1 MKNILV
7 SVIIPSYNHEN
18 FISKSILSVLNQK
31 TKSIDI
37 ELIVIDDGSTDNS
50 IHEIDVLH
58 KEYDF
63 IFIKNK
69 KNLGLIRTLEI
80 AENKFKGDYLCY
92 LASDDFFL
100 PGKIEDQ
107 INIIKIKG
115 FDILYSGA
123 DVYDQNDVFVHSQNL
138 SGFEVSLNKSKADAF
153 EYIAIDDTCGPLL
166 QSAMI
171 KSEIIKQ
178 VSAFRHKFKSDDW
191 VVMLYLLKN
200 HNVGFVRKSLL
211 GYRVHENNT
220 HKNYWKMFSYRMD
233 VIASY
238 TYYIDKRLASKA
250 LSNLFFSHAFTL
262 FRNKEYLFSVKFML
276 VSLVFGVPLSKI
288 IRYVKRKLRL

>member
-18 FISKSILSVLNQK
+18 FISKSILSVLSQK

-69 KNLGLIRTLEI
+69 RNLGLIRTLEI
-80 AENKFKGDYLCY
+80 AENKFKGSYLCY

-107 INIIKIKG
+107 INIMKIKR

-123 DVYDQNDVFVHSQNL
+123 DVYDQNDVFIHSQNL
-138 SGFEVSLNKSKADAF
+138 SGFELSLNKSKADAF

-178 VSAFRHKFKSDDW
+178 VSAFRREFKSDDW

-200 HNVGFVRKSLL
+200 HNVGFFRKSLL

-220 HKNYWKMFSYRMD
+220 HKNYWKMFSYRME

-238 TYYIDKRLASKA
+238 TSSIDEKLLPKA
-250 LSNLFFSHAFTL
+250 FSNLFLSHASVL
-262 FRNKEYLFSVKFML
+262 FKNKKYSISIRFALASMI
-276 VSLVFGVPLSKI
+276 FGLPLSKI
-288 IRYVKRKLRL
+288 KRYYKRKFGL